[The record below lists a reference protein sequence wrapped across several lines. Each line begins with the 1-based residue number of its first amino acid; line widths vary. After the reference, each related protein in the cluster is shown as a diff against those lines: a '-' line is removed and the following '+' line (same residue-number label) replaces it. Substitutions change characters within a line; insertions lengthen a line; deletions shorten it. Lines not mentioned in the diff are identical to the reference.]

1 MNPACLQSGDVR
13 PNYHQRLMGAITKTK
28 PLILIEQN
36 RFMNFSAFIFI
47 FFSGL
52 LGWCSAGHCFEGP
65 DIASSLLEAP
75 ELKGKDSLFK
85 LRTVA
90 DLIRTNKMKPA
101 DVSFIVL
108 DWADQYLREPENQ
121 VERLKRWADLTND
134 EKLSQLKM
142 PRDFLNRLLLAEYLI
157 NQTSYLTEG
166 PQKKLEILSKLEEKN
181 LVDWSANL
189 AYSRIF
195 AGTVICGGRDLKT
208 YSPMDA
214 LVTLKQLKDDKLIG
228 WHYRAPTE
236 AILVAELLAMDK
248 EYQDGSPL
256 DRLVKLRELERK
268 GLIMT
273 PTKKELEKLPVWRLL
288 ISDSSFMK
296 ADARDRREK
305 LSKLRH
311 EGLISN
317 STYSDLRGIFKAPAL
332 GPPIEAKPAPLPNQ
346 VSTPSR

>member
-1 MNPACLQSGDVR
+1 MKTR
-13 PNYHQRLMGAITKTK
+13 PPNLTEHNRL
-28 PLILIEQN
+28 
-36 RFMNFSAFIFI
+36 MNFSAFICI
-47 FFSGL
+47 FFLGL
-52 LGWCSAGHCFEGP
+52 LGWSSTCHCFEGP

-75 ELKGKDSLFK
+75 ELMGKDSLFK

-90 DLIRTNKMKPA
+90 DHIRANKIRPS

-108 DWADQYLREPENQ
+108 DWADQYLREPDDQ
-121 VERLKRWADLTND
+121 AERLKRWADLTND

-157 NQTSYLTEG
+157 NQTSYLTES

-181 LVDWSANL
+181 LVDWSASL

-195 AGTVICGGRDLKT
+195 AGAVICGGRDFKS

-248 EYQDGSPL
+248 DYQNGSPL

-273 PTKKELEKLPVWRLL
+273 PTKKELEKIPVWRLL
-288 ISDSSFMK
+288 ISDSSFMN
-296 ADARDRREK
+296 ADARGRREK
-305 LSKLRH
+305 LSKLRR
-311 EGLISN
+311 EGLLSN

-332 GPPIEAKPAPLPNQ
+332 GPPMEAKPAPFPNQ
-346 VSTPSR
+346 ASTPPK